1 MPRKS
6 ARGRSENGNGS
17 IRKKTVTRNGKKY
30 EYWELR
36 YTAGYDALTGKQI
49 QRSITGT
56 SREDV
61 QNRYFKIKADADCK
75 KQIPS
80 SGTTVEDFLTLWFD
94 TYIEPNSSSSTKYH
108 YEAIIRLHLIP
119 NIGHIKLSELNAFH
133 IQTLYTRLLRI
144 PLSAKYVHDIHGVL
158 HEALKQGVM
167 MELIPRNPADMVKPP
182 KVVRKEFAPFTD
194 DDMKRYLQEIHGTQ
208 FEHLLY
214 VAPFTGVRMGEIL
227 GLTWDCV
234 DFEHNQI
241 TINKQL
247 QYSRISKQHE
257 LTPTKNR
264 KGRIVTVAPSVMIAL
279 RRQKTL
285 QATYQLAAGP
295 FWDNPNNLV
304 FTNETGRCLTQD
316 SVRRRFKAVVSA
328 IGRPELRFH
337 DLRHFFAVASLENGD
352 DIKTVQQNLGHAS
365 AGFTLD
371 VYGHVSEKMRT
382 QSAQR
387 MEHFIESVSA
397 K

>member
-1 MPRKS
+1 MRLPSVTPRLKLRQTWAIS
-6 ARGRSENGNGS
+6 PCWGGRCIRCGGRISPCM
-17 IRKKTVTRNGKKY
+17 RKKNTVQM
-30 EYWELR
+30 
-36 YTAGYDALTGKQI
+36 A
-49 QRSITGT
+49 
-56 SREDV
+56 SRE
-61 QNRYFKIKADADCK
+61 QRFI
-75 KQIPS
+75 
-80 SGTTVEDFLTLWFD
+80 SG
-94 TYIEPNSSSSTKYH
+94 SSTG
-108 YEAIIRLHLIP
+108 E
-119 NIGHIKLSELNAFH
+119 
-133 IQTLYTRLLRI
+133 
-144 PLSAKYVHDIHGVL
+144 V
-158 HEALKQGVM
+158 ALK
-167 MELIPRNPADMVKPP
+167 PR
-182 KVVRKEFAPFTD
+182 R
-194 DDMKRYLQEIHGTQ
+194 
-208 FEHLLY
+208 
-214 VAPFTGVRMGEIL
+214 TGSKSPCRWFR
-227 GLTWDCV
+227 LTV
-234 DFEHNQI
+234 I
-241 TINKQL
+241 YT
-247 QYSRISKQHE
+247 
-257 LTPTKNR
+257 
-264 KGRIVTVAPSVMIAL
+264 SVMIAL